1 MAMDGSQLQEY
12 LENSRAELLLAIE
25 SLPDEALLEPGAA
38 GDWSVRDVLGH
49 LTHWEAELVTALL
62 RLKRGQ
68 KPDHLLAA
76 MAGRDAYNAGR
87 AAEVQQ
93 RDLDQVFEDF
103 QNVRIQL
110 EEWLVE
116 FSDRDLT
123 NPTRYPALDGRPL
136 WRVIAENSFEHE
148 AEHTADLAAFA
159 ARWEVE
165 HSGSPADDA
174 VIWLSTSQIERG

>member
-1 MAMDGSQLQEY
+1 MDGSQIQER
-12 LENSRAELLLAIE
+12 LELSREELLLAIE

-49 LTHWEAELVTALL
+49 LTNWEAELVTALL

-76 MAGRDAYNAGR
+76 MSDRDAYNAGR
-87 AAEVQQ
+87 ATEVQQ
-93 RDLDQVFEDF
+93 RDLDQVFTDF

-116 FSDRDLT
+116 FGDRDLS
-123 NPTRYPALDGRPL
+123 NPARYPALAGRPL
-136 WRVIAENSFEHE
+136 WQVIAENSFEHE

-159 ARWEVE
+159 ALWEAE
-165 HSGSPADDA
+165 QTGRD
-174 VIWLSTSQIERG
+174 VIWLSTGV